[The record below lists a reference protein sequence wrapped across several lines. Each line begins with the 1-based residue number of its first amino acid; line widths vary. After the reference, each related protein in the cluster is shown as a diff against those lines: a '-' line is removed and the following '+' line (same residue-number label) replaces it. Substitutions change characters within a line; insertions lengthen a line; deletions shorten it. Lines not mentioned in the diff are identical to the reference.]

1 MWAGHQRY
9 LECIQDPPDMN
20 MYRVAC
26 TTTINHVDVPYY
38 KCLRGSNSLEGFH
51 KALQNIIPD
60 RSLDAVFGGKGWH
73 HKIYSAPLIDRL
85 NTRCR
90 QLFGETVEENFRAP
104 ADVPSNELLG
114 LEYLFSQSTGE
125 SGPFSLQDIVNDGP
139 GPEEV
144 VQPGQPDPD
153 EAYQSDVEAHEDV
166 LDAVLPHITLT
177 SDETSTVH
185 PSAFV
190 SSWSR
195 NSPEKS
201 TILKAYERIQHRILV
216 EDLVPCKAGIPLQK
230 INVKTVRDFIH
241 HQERFLNLHAT
252 KQPSTIT
259 KTTSIPSA
267 DLPPAPHQPAVLPP
281 PDYPLM
287 EYMPTPSTAGTKVL
301 KGRTDIMTPL
311 SGLNHHCHLCYCHRQ

>member
-51 KALQNIIPD
+51 KALQNIIPGAWMLCLVAKD
-60 RSLDAVFGGKGWH
+60 GT
-73 HKIYSAPLIDRL
+73 KIYSAPLIDRL

-177 SDETSTVH
+177 R
-185 PSAFV
+185 
-190 SSWSR
+190 SR